1 MRKEIIIAIFV
12 GILVGLVVAFGVWR
26 ANSAIKTSN
35 NISTQKNIQPS
46 PDVKNPLNE
55 ELNITLSQP
64 EDLDV
69 VSQNTTQIMGI
80 TRPNTLVV
88 ISSEEDDYVI
98 KSDLNGEFKQ
108 DIKLASG
115 INEIALHV
123 FDNNQNESQS
133 TIILVYSEEFEKS
146 VE

>member
-35 NISTQKNIQPS
+35 NLSTEKNIQPS
-46 PDVKNPLNE
+46 PDAENPLNE
-55 ELNITLSQP
+55 ELNVTLSQP

-108 DIKLASG
+108 DVKLVSG
-115 INEIALHV
+115 INDIRLLV
-123 FDNNQNESQS
+123 FDTNQNISQS
-133 TIILVYSEEFEKS
+133 NLTLVYSEEFKED
-146 VE
+146 